1 LGGLQCIFV
10 DYLGGTFIK
19 TSDIILNPV
28 DESMKKKPH
37 TVSKP
42 LKDFELNLIVEEDLR
57 ISETLLNRR
66 QI

>member
-1 LGGLQCIFV
+1 VACSVFLLTR
-10 DYLGGTFIK
+10 LNGTFIK
-19 TSDIILNPV
+19 TPDSILNPV
-28 DESMKKKPH
+28 DESMKKKLD

-42 LKDFELNLIVEEDLR
+42 LKDFELNLVVEEDLL